1 MKYYFMPYD
10 PSHWKIMAAQREYA
24 AVGLETSNGTMGGMK
39 KNAHSLADD
48 LEQGI
53 LSTVVWYS
61 TTADQLK
68 FCADLKDQLWIR
80 GHGMPGQDTI
90 EGGRGGEKAG
100 SATVAKRIEACGLPK
115 SFSGAI
121 VCYNCHSAESGPK
134 GEPFAKRLGKELRDL
149 GYKNCKLFGFLGSVD
164 SYAKQGPN
172 GKQIYSRG
180 KTQSIL
186 GTMDQATVQF
196 HL

>member
-10 PSHWKIMAAQREYA
+10 PANWKILVAQREYA
-24 AVGLETSNGTMGGMK
+24 AVGAKADNGQMLGMK
-39 KNAHSLADD
+39 KNAHSMRDD

-53 LSTVVWYS
+53 LSTGVWFNPNN
-61 TTADQLK
+61 DKLK

-90 EGGRGGEKAG
+90 EGGRGGEKAS
-100 SATVAKRIEACGLPK
+100 SATVAKRILDSGLPK
-115 SFSGAI
+115 SFSGAV

-134 GEPFAKRLGKELRDL
+134 GDPFAKRLGKALRDL
-149 GYKNCKLFGFLGSVD
+149 GYKNCKVFGFLGAID

-172 GKQIYSRG
+172 GKQIYARG
-180 KTQSIL
+180 KLQTIL

-196 HL
+196 HM